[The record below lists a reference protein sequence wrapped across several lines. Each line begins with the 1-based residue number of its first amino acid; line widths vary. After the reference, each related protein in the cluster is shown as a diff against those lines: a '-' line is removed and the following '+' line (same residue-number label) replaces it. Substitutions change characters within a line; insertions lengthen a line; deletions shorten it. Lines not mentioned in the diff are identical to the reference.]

1 MENQTTFHTPVLA
14 DATLSYL
21 LTDLKGVYVDATVG
35 GGGHAEQ
42 ILQRLEQEGR
52 LVGLD
57 RDEDAVNSAQRRL
70 GKYGDQVRIVRANFT
85 QMKTIVEHLGIKK
98 TSGILLDLGVS
109 SHQVEAEGRGF
120 SFQRNERIDMRMDRR
135 QELDGWT
142 VVNQYSTEALADL
155 LRQYGEE
162 KRSRRIAKGIA
173 HHREEKVLDSTHDL
187 VGIVRSVVGGKHVQN
202 SLARV
207 FQAIRIEV
215 NQELENLQKMLR
227 EAVDLLRSG
236 GRIVVISYQSLEDR
250 IVKNFFRT
258 EAAAFLPSGTKLA
271 PDTPKQPR
279 VRILTKKP
287 IVSDP
292 GEVSVN
298 PRARS
303 AKLRAAERI

>member
-14 DATLSYL
+14 DAALSYL

-35 GGGHAEQ
+35 GGGHAER
-42 ILQRLEQEGR
+42 ILQQLEQEGR

-70 GKYGDQVRIVRANFT
+70 GKYGDRVRIVRANFT
-85 QMKTIVEHLGIKK
+85 QLKTIVEHLGIKN

-142 VVNQYSTEALADL
+142 VVNQYSMEALTDL
-155 LRQYGEE
+155 LWQYGEE

-173 HHREEKVLDSTHDL
+173 RHREEKVLDSTQDL
-187 VGIVRSVVGGKHVQN
+187 VGIVRSVVGGKHVQK

-215 NQELENLQKMLR
+215 NQELENLRKMLH

-236 GRIVVISYQSLEDR
+236 GRIVVISYHSLEDR
-250 IVKNFFRT
+250 IVKDFFRT

-287 IVSDP
+287 IVSGL
-292 GEVSVN
+292 GEVRVN